1 MAEAPEFQKKQLA
14 FAAHIRDP
22 QHADAPHGIEDRR
35 MAIYREL
42 FFNNISNLLGHTF
55 PVIKKIHSKERWQR
69 FIRQFMQKHRAATP
83 YFLQLPEE
91 FVGFLQEEYAP
102 LDDDFPFL
110 LELAH
115 YEYAE
120 VLASVSENEDDRS
133 SVEADGDLLAGM
145 PIKSSLVWVYAYQFP
160 VHRIS
165 PEFLPEQPG
174 EQPTFLAVYRNEQ
187 DKVRFLELN
196 SMTAALLQAI
206 GGNENDA
213 SGKELLQE
221 LAKATQFDD
230 IDAFLKFGAEAL
242 AEMRSLGIILGAKA
256 A

>member
-22 QHADAPHGIEDRR
+22 KNVSPPDGVEDRR

-69 FIRQFMQKHRAATP
+69 FIRQFMQKHRAETP

-91 FVGFLQEEYAP
+91 FVGFLQNEYEP
-102 LDDDFPFL
+102 LEDDFQFL

-115 YEYAE
+115 YEYVE
-120 VLASVSENEDDRS
+120 VLASVSENENDLG
-133 SVEADGDLLAGM
+133 SVAADGDMLEGV
-145 PIKSSLVWVYAYQFP
+145 PIRSNLVWVYAYQFP

-174 EQPTFLAVYRNEQ
+174 EQPTFLAVYRRDD

-196 SMTAALLQAI
+196 SMTAALLEAI
-206 GGNENDA
+206 AGNDKDA
-213 SGKELLQE
+213 SGRELLRD
-221 LAKATQFDD
+221 LALAAQFEDV
-230 IDAFLKFGAEAL
+230 DAFLAFGEEAL
-242 AEMRSLGIILGAKA
+242 TEMRSLGIILGAKA
-256 A
+256 T